1 MKYKEKRVCDRK
13 LFDEPISFQI
23 SAVEGKIKNIKK
35 DSIAVDI
42 SSHGLGIKTQY
53 LLVEGSVVK
62 FHFPMKEVGTTIPVY
77 AQVMWSMH
85 TNDHFRVGLKF
96 LS

>member
-13 LFDEPISFQI
+13 IFAQPVSFQI
-23 SAVEGKIKNIKK
+23 SAIEGKIENIKK
-35 DSIAVDI
+35 NSIAIDI
-42 SSHGLGIKTQY
+42 SSHGVGIKTKY
-53 LLVEGSVVK
+53 VLAEGSVVK
-62 FHFPMKEVGTTIPVY
+62 FYFPIKEAGITIPVY

-85 TNDHFRVGLKF
+85 TNEHLRAGLKF

>member
-1 MKYKEKRVCDRK
+1 MKYEEKRVCDRK
-13 LFDEPISFQI
+13 MFDQPVSFQI
-23 SAVEGKIKNIKK
+23 SATEGKIKNIKK

-42 SSHGLGIKTQY
+42 SSYGLGIKTKY
-53 LLVEGSVVK
+53 VLAEGSVVK
-62 FHFPMKEVGTTIPVY
+62 FYFPVKEVQITIPVY
-77 AQVMWSMH
+77 AQVMWSMN